1 MNIREILKDY
11 EPNYT
16 IFNED
21 EDYIHKIKHIIFND
35 LSLTDRTIIVLYSEL
50 QSQRK
55 VGKLLGV
62 SSATVNSLIKNI
74 RGTII
79 NKLKEIS

>member
-21 EDYIHKIKHIIFND
+21 EDYIHKIKHIIFNE